1 MKRKYKIKKDSSNKD
16 KPIRVA
22 WYIRCSTDEQFKHG
36 YSVEM
41 QKDALEKETKHRA
54 ENNNWITKE
63 DWIFIDEGQSG
74 ADLKRSEFE
83 RMMNYVKDG
92 EFDLVLVW
100 KIDRLSRNLT
110 HLLSTFEKM
119 KKYKVSFCSIKE
131 NIDFSGAIG
140 TLIFQIFGALA
151 QFERELIRARS
162 MEGVRTSAKA
172 GNWTSTGVPYG
183 YERVKNASG
192 KGTTLKIIPEEAKWI
207 LQMYEWFVYEG
218 KNYEDIA
225 RLMNEKK
232 VPKGKSSPAK
242 TKDTK
247 WHAYSISTM
256 LANTV
261 YMGEKVKQY
270 QDSDDPDEIE
280 EVLVKVPAI
289 VNKTLFRQAQHLIEE
304 IKETRGKKGGG
315 NNFYLLSRKIV
326 DKLTGRHFVGVP
338 RTKGGF
344 SYRRQA
350 IYDINGEMIHK
361 NLEMPASEID
371 GFVWGEI
378 ERFIN
383 DPKKFYEIYERN
395 KYHKKELDRLL
406 KKQEECKQII
416 FLNESKITQLYDD
429 YYEGKHSEKD
439 KDKLEKK
446 FRDAISINEKEIK
459 TIEGRIRALTALEIA
474 SDTLQRFSDKFRKDL
489 SKMNVIQKNQI
500 VSLLVERIEVAENS
514 GEIDVNIVFRFA
526 PQVENIKIDKNE
538 PKNSSTNKRKPPN
551 GGLSNDTNTPG
562 ETRTHDTLLKRQVL

>member
-54 ENNNWITKE
+54 ENNNWVTKE

-74 ADLKRSEFE
+74 ADLKRPEFE
-83 RMMNYVKDG
+83 RMMDYVKDG

-162 MEGVRTSAKA
+162 MEGIRTSAKA

-192 KGTTLKIIPEEAKWI
+192 KGTTLKIISEEAKWI
-207 LQMYEWFVYEG
+207 LQMFEWFVYDG
-218 KNYEDIA
+218 KNYEEIA
-225 RLMNEKK
+225 RLMNDKK
-232 VPKGKSSPAK
+232 VPKGKTSPAK
-242 TKDTK
+242 TKKTK
-247 WHAYSISTM
+247 WYAYSISTM
-256 LANTV
+256 LSNTV
-261 YMGEKVKQY
+261 YMGEKIKEY
-270 QDSDDPDEIE
+270 HDSDDPDDIE
-280 EVLVKVPAI
+280 EVLVKVPPI
-289 VNKTLFRQAQHLIEE
+289 VNKTLFRQAQHLINE
-304 IKETRGKKGGG
+304 IKETKGKKGGG

-350 IYDINGEMIHK
+350 IYDVNGEKVHK
-361 NLEMPASEID
+361 NLEMPVSEID

-383 DPKKFYEIYERN
+383 DPKKFYEIYERS
-395 KYHKKELDRLL
+395 KYHKKELIRLL
-406 KKQEECKQII
+406 KKQEDCKQII
-416 FLNESKITQLYDD
+416 SLNEDKIAKLYDD
-429 YYEGKHSEKD
+429 YYEGKHSEVE
-439 KDKLEKK
+439 KDKLEKR
-446 FRDAISINEKEIK
+446 FRDVITVNNKEAK
-459 TIEGRIRALTALEIA
+459 SIEGQIRALTALEIA

-489 SKMNVIQKNQI
+489 SKMNVVQKNQI
-500 VSLLVERIEVAENS
+500 VNLLVERIEVTENS
-514 GEIDVNIVFRFA
+514 GKIDVNIVFRFA
-526 PQVENIKIDKNE
+526 PQVENIKTIKNE
-538 PKNSSTNKRKPPN
+538 PKNSSNNRKNPPDD
-551 GGLSNDTNTPG
+551 GLSNDSNG
-562 ETRTHDTLLKRQVL
+562 SGGTRTLDPLLKRQML